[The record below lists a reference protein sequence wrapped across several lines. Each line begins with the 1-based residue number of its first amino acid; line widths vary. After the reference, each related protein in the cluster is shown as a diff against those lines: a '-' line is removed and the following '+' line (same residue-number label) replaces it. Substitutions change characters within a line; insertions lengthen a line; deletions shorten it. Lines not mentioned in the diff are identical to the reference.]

1 MKVVCYEPYYA
12 KAHQRALRAF
22 AAGIP
27 GAEVRD
33 VRDYVKCDVAVVF
46 GGHSKRFFKVTKEK
60 HAIIKR
66 HLPTRTLIVVEAGFL
81 LRPDYVQI
89 GWNGIG
95 GHANFRTKGV
105 PGDRWEDL
113 MRRGITPRKW
123 SDRPRGPVVV
133 CGQVPHDVQVQ
144 NSDHV
149 AWCRETVKHYLEKGS
164 RVLFRPHPKVE
175 NADKYGVD
183 PGLVDRRPLKDVM
196 AEASLFVT
204 FNSTVGVEAAI
215 AGVPVVAM
223 DKGSMAWAVSSHG
236 LDDEPYRRGRRA
248 WLFSLAYSQ
257 WNHEE
262 MARGLPWRHLTRT
275 T

>member
-1 MKVVCYEPYYA
+1 VKVVCYEPWYA

-33 VRDYVKCDVAVVF
+33 VRDYVKCDIAVVF
-46 GGHSKRFFKVTKEK
+46 GGHSKRFFNVTKDK
-60 HAIIKR
+60 HAIIKM
-66 HLPTRTLIVVEAGFL
+66 HLPSRTLLVIEAGFL
-81 LRPDYVQI
+81 FRPDYVQI
-89 GWNGIG
+89 GWGGIG
-95 GHANFRTKGV
+95 GTADHKTKGV

-113 MRRGITPRKW
+113 VRRGIAPRKW
-123 SDRPRGPVVV
+123 VSRTAGPIVV

-144 NSDHV
+144 NSNHIE
-149 AWCRETVKHYLEKGS
+149 WCQATVRHYQKAG
-164 RVLFRPHPKVE
+164 RKVVFRPHPKVE
-175 NADKYGVD
+175 VAEKYGVD
-183 PGLVDRRPLKDVM
+183 PVLIDRRPLKDVL

-204 FNSTVGVEAAI
+204 FNSTVGVEAVI
-215 AGVPVVAM
+215 SGVPTVAVN
-223 DKGSMAWAVSSHG
+223 KGSMAWAVSSHG
-236 LDDEPYRRGRRA
+236 LDDEPYRRGRRS
-248 WLFSLAYSQ
+248 WLWALAYSQ